1 MQCLLL
7 GYSFRCRDIERY
19 VRGLQIKRVVVLYI
33 VGTQQRTLATLIG
46 SRSKRQKIRSERQH

>member
-7 GYSFRCRDIERY
+7 GCSFRCRNRERY

-33 VGTQQRTLATLIG
+33 VGTQQQTLATLIG
-46 SRSKRQKIRSERQH
+46 NRSKRQKIRSERQH